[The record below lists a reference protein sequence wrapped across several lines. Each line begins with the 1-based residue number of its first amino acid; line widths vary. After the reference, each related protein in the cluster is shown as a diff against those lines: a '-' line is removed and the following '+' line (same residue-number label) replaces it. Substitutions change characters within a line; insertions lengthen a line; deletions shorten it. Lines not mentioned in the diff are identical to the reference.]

1 MKNYI
6 RLMNYIRPYV
16 KHLAFAIVC
25 IVLAAAANLYVPWI
39 IKDMIDKVL
48 MERDMAMLN
57 LIAGGIIVVF
67 FFRGI
72 FYYGQSYLVSFVGQR
87 VVIDIREALFE
98 KFQRMPLAY
107 FDRHQTGEI
116 MSYVTN
122 DVQALQNALVDKL
135 IELVTESSVLI
146 GSITLMFYL
155 DWKLTLVTLITVPLV
170 GQAMNIFGKKLKKS
184 GIVIQERLADINS
197 LLQESISAVR
207 VVKSFVRERYENER
221 FHRQNE
227 LNFQAEMKNVQ
238 LTSLLTPTVEF
249 LAAITVTFIL
259 WIGGYEVVQGD
270 LTAGALVAFLTYAVN
285 LANPVKRISRIY
297 GTVQRA
303 MAAIDRVFGVLD
315 MEETIRDRK
324 NAVPLPEIE
333 GRVAVKDVSFSYKEG
348 APALSHVSLEASPGQ
363 LIAFV
368 GPSGAGKSTI
378 ANLIPRFY
386 EVNEGAIEIDGHDV
400 RDVTLDSLREQ
411 IGIVPQ
417 ETMLFSSSVR
427 ENIRYGRLDATDEEI
442 EDAARAA
449 NAEEFILQLPEGYE
463 TKIGERGLNLSG
475 GQRQRIAIARAI
487 LKNPR
492 VLILDEATS
501 ALDTESEKIVQ
512 AALDKLMVGRT
523 SFAIAHR
530 LSTIFNADCIYVI
543 DGGRI
548 VERGTHEEL
557 LAAGGLYSTLYNIQ
571 FRGEGEDEK
580 KGGKA
585 LQPAGA

>member
-6 RLMNYIRPYV
+6 RLMKYIRPYT
-16 KHLAFAIVC
+16 KQLAAAVAC
-25 IVLAAAANLYVPWI
+25 IVLAAGANLYMPWI

-67 FFRGI
+67 FFRGV

-135 IELVTESSVLI
+135 IEFVTEASILI
-146 GSITLMFYL
+146 GSIVLMFYL
-155 DWKLTLVTLITVPLV
+155 DWKLTLITLITVPLV
-170 GQAMNIFGKKLKKS
+170 GQAMKIFGRKLKKS
-184 GIVIQERLADINS
+184 GTVIQERLADINS
-197 LLQESISAVR
+197 LLQESIAAVR
-207 VVKSFVRERYENER
+207 VVKSFVRERYEIER
-221 FHRQNE
+221 FRRQNE

-238 LTSLLTPTVEF
+238 LSSLLTPTVEF
-249 LAAITVTFIL
+249 LAAITVTIIL
-259 WIGGYEVVQGD
+259 WIGGYEVVQGEI
-270 LTAGALVAFLTYAVN
+270 TAGSLVAFLTYAVN
-285 LANPVKRISRIY
+285 LANPVKRIGRIY
-297 GTVQRA
+297 GAVQRA
-303 MAAIDRVFGVLD
+303 MAAADRVFDVID
-315 MEETIRDRK
+315 MEETIHDK
-324 NAVPLPEIE
+324 EGAVPLPEIE

-363 LIAFV
+363 LVAFV

-386 EVNEGAIEIDGHDV
+386 EVNEGVIEIDGHDV

-442 EDAARAA
+442 EEAARAA

-492 VLILDEATS
+492 ILILDEATS

-543 DGGRI
+543 DGGHI
-548 VERGTHEEL
+548 VEQGTHAEL

-571 FRGEGEDEK
+571 FRGEGEGEK
-580 KGGKA
+580 KGEGA
-585 LQPAGA
+585 LQPAT

>member
-6 RLMNYIRPYV
+6 RLMKYIRPYTKQLV
-16 KHLAFAIVC
+16 AAVAC
-25 IVLAAAANLYVPWI
+25 IVLAAGANLYMPWI

-57 LIAGGIIVVF
+57 LIAGGIVVVF
-67 FFRGI
+67 FFRGV

-122 DVQALQNALVDKL
+122 DVQALQNALVEKL
-135 IELVTESSVLI
+135 IEFVTEASILI
-146 GSITLMFYL
+146 GSIVLMFYL
-155 DWKLTLVTLITVPLV
+155 DWKLTLITLITVPLV
-170 GQAMNIFGKKLKKS
+170 GQAMKIFGRKLKQS
-184 GIVIQERLADINS
+184 GTVIQERLADINS
-197 LLQESISAVR
+197 LLQESIAAVR
-207 VVKSFVRERYENER
+207 VVKSFVRERYEIER

-238 LTSLLTPTVEF
+238 LSSLLTPTVEF
-249 LAAITVTFIL
+249 LAAITVTIIL
-259 WIGGYEVVQGD
+259 WIGGYEVVQGEI
-270 LTAGALVAFLTYAVN
+270 TAGSLVAFLTYAVN
-285 LANPVKRISRIY
+285 LANPVKRIGRIY
-297 GTVQRA
+297 GAVQRA
-303 MAAIDRVFGVLD
+303 MAAADRVFDVID
-315 MEETIRDRK
+315 MEETIHDK
-324 NAVPLPEIE
+324 EGAVPLPEIE
-333 GRVAVKDVSFSYKEG
+333 GSVAVKDVSFSYKEG

-386 EVNEGAIEIDGHDV
+386 EVDEGVIEIDGHDV
-400 RDVTLDSLREQ
+400 RDVTVDSFREQ

-442 EDAARAA
+442 EEAARAA

-492 VLILDEATS
+492 ILILDEATS

-543 DGGRI
+543 DGGHI
-548 VERGTHEEL
+548 VEQGTHEEL

-571 FRGEGEDEK
+571 FRGEGEGEK
-580 KGGKA
+580 KGEGF
-585 LQPAGA
+585 LQPAT

>member
-135 IELVTESSVLI
+135 IELVTESSVLV
-146 GSITLMFYL
+146 GSIVLMFYL
-155 DWKLTLVTLITVPLV
+155 DWKLTFITLITVPLV
-170 GQAMNIFGKKLKKS
+170 GQAMNIFGKKLKRS

-207 VVKSFVRERYENER
+207 VVKSFVRERYEIER

-303 MAAIDRVFGVLD
+303 MAAADRVFDVID
-315 MEETIRDRK
+315 MEEMIHDK
-324 NAVPLPEIE
+324 EDAVPLPKIE

-363 LIAFV
+363 LVAFV

-386 EVNEGAIEIDGHDV
+386 EVDEGVIEIDGHDV
-400 RDVTLDSLREQ
+400 RDVTLNSLREQ

-427 ENIRYGRLDATDEEI
+427 ENIRYGRLEATDEEV
-442 EDAARAA
+442 EEAARAA
-449 NAEEFILQLPEGYE
+449 NAEEFILQLPQGYE

-492 VLILDEATS
+492 ILILDEATS

-512 AALDKLMVGRT
+512 AALDRLMVGRT
-523 SFAIAHR
+523 SFVIAHR
-530 LSTIFNADCIYVI
+530 LSTIFNADRIYVI
-543 DGGRI
+543 DAGHI
-548 VERGTHEEL
+548 VEQGTHEEL
-557 LAAGGLYSTLYNIQ
+557 LAKGGLYRHLYDIQ
-571 FRGEGEDEK
+571 FQ
-580 KGGKA
+580 GGDV
-585 LQPAGA
+585 

>member
-135 IELVTESSVLI
+135 IELVTESSVLV
-146 GSITLMFYL
+146 GSIVLMFYL
-155 DWKLTLVTLITVPLV
+155 DWKLTFITLITVPLV
-170 GQAMNIFGKKLKKS
+170 GQAMNIFGKKLKRS

-207 VVKSFVRERYENER
+207 VVKSFVRERYEIER

-303 MAAIDRVFGVLD
+303 MAAADRVFDVID
-315 MEETIRDRK
+315 MEEMIHDK
-324 NAVPLPEIE
+324 EDAVPLPKIE

-363 LIAFV
+363 LVAFV

-386 EVNEGAIEIDGHDV
+386 EVDEGVIEIDGHDV
-400 RDVTLDSLREQ
+400 RDVTLNSLREQ

-427 ENIRYGRLDATDEEI
+427 ENIRYGRLEATDEEV
-442 EDAARAA
+442 EEAARAA
-449 NAEEFILQLPEGYE
+449 NAEEFILQLPQGYE

-492 VLILDEATS
+492 ILILDEATS

-543 DGGRI
+543 DGGHI
-548 VERGTHEEL
+548 VEQGTHAEL

-571 FRGEGEDEK
+571 FRGEEEGEK
-580 KGGKA
+580 KGEGS
-585 LQPAGA
+585 LQPAT

>member
-135 IELVTESSVLI
+135 IELVTESSVLV
-146 GSITLMFYL
+146 GSIVLMFYL
-155 DWKLTLVTLITVPLV
+155 DWKLTLITLITVPLV

-207 VVKSFVRERYENER
+207 VVKSFVRERHEIAR

-303 MAAIDRVFGVLD
+303 MAAADRVFDVID
-315 MEETIRDRK
+315 MEETIHDK
-324 NAVPLPEIE
+324 EGAVPLPEIE

-386 EVNEGAIEIDGHDV
+386 EVNEGVIEIDGHDV

-442 EDAARAA
+442 EEAARAA

-492 VLILDEATS
+492 ILILDEATS

-543 DGGRI
+543 DGGHI
-548 VERGTHEEL
+548 VEQGTHEEL

-571 FRGEGEDEK
+571 FRGEGEGEK
-580 KGGKA
+580 KGEGS
-585 LQPAGA
+585 LQPTT

>member
-427 ENIRYGRLDATDEEI
+427 ENIRYGRLVATDEEI
-442 EDAARAA
+442 EEAARAA

-492 VLILDEATS
+492 ILILDEATS